1 VSRRS
6 SAPATRAAHLGPA
19 VRRPLV
25 LDAAL
30 AVWDSEG
37 YRGTTMAAI
46 AARAGVSKPVLYEC
60 YDNKD
65 DVLRALLDREEG
77 LLMSATQ
84 AALPVGDAKDLRA
97 TVTAAYEA
105 FFDAVL
111 AHPVSWRIVVDA
123 QRVMPAAI
131 ESRYH
136 QAREL
141 FVEQIAELVRRLT
154 PGGEDLTNAE
164 SLVLASNFASLAED
178 NASLLLR
185 QEPGPVPHSQSS
197 REVPPAWTP
206 ASLAAFVTRVAL
218 DRWI

>member
-1 VSRRS
+1 MSR
-6 SAPATRAAHLGPA
+6 SAAAPRAAHLGPA

-30 AVWDSEG
+30 AVWAAEG

-84 AALPVGDAKDLRA
+84 AALPVDDTKGLRA
-97 TVTAAYEA
+97 TVAAAYEA

-141 FVEQIAELVRRLT
+141 FVDQIAELVRQLT
-154 PGGEDLTNAE
+154 PDGDQLTDAE
-164 SLVLASNFASLAED
+164 AHVVASNFASLAED

-185 QEPGPVPHSQSS
+185 QEPGPD
-197 REVPPAWTP
+197 AWTS
-206 ASLAAFVTRVAL
+206 AGLAAFVTRVAL
-218 DRWI
+218 DRWA

>member
-1 VSRRS
+1 MSRS
-6 SAPATRAAHLGPA
+6 ATRAAHLGPA

-30 AVWDSEG
+30 AVWDAEG

-65 DVLRALLDREEG
+65 DVLRALLDREEEI
-77 LLMSATQ
+77 LMSATQ
-84 AALPVGDAKDLRA
+84 AALPVDDAKGLRA
-97 TVTAAYEA
+97 TVAAAYEA

-123 QRVMPAAI
+123 QRVMPKAI

-136 QAREL
+136 QARAL

-154 PGGEDLTNAE
+154 PAGDELTNAE
-164 SLVLASNFASLAED
+164 ALVVASNFASLAED

-185 QEPGPVPHSQSS
+185 QEPGPD
-197 REVPPAWTP
+197 AWTP
-206 ASLAAFVTRVAL
+206 GTLATFVTRVAL
-218 DRWI
+218 DRWA

>member
-1 VSRRS
+1 MSRQ
-6 SAPATRAAHLGPA
+6 AAATRAAHLGPA

-30 AVWDSEG
+30 AVWDAEG

-65 DVLRALLDREEG
+65 EVLRALLDREEG

-84 AALPVGDAKDLRA
+84 AALPVDDAKGLRA
-97 TVTAAYEA
+97 TVAAAYEA
-105 FFDAVL
+105 FFEAVL

-123 QRVMPAAI
+123 QRVIPKAI

-136 QAREL
+136 QARAII
-141 FVEQIAELVRRLT
+141 VEQIAELVRRLT
-154 PGGEDLTNAE
+154 PGGDQLTDAE

-178 NASLLLR
+178 SASLLLR
-185 QEPGPVPHSQSS
+185 QEPGPD
-197 REVPPAWTP
+197 AWTP

-218 DRWI
+218 DRWA

>member
-1 VSRRS
+1 MSRP
-6 SAPATRAAHLGPA
+6 SAATRAAHLGPA

-30 AVWDSEG
+30 AVWDAEG

-65 DVLRALLDREEG
+65 DVLRALLDREEER
-77 LLMSATQ
+77 LMAATQ
-84 AALPVGDAKDLRA
+84 AALPVEVTDDLQA
-97 TVTAAYEA
+97 TVAASYEA
-105 FFDAVL
+105 FFTAVL
-111 AHPVSWRIVVDA
+111 AHPKSWRVVVDA
-123 QRVMPAAI
+123 QRVMPKAI

-136 QAREL
+136 QARAL

-154 PGGEDLTNAE
+154 PGGDQLSDAE
-164 SLVLASNFASLAED
+164 ARVLASNFASLAED

-185 QEPGPVPHSQSS
+185 QEPGPD
-197 REVPPAWTP
+197 AWTP
-206 ASLAAFVTRVAL
+206 ATLAAFVTRVAL
-218 DRWI
+218 DRWA

>member
-1 VSRRS
+1 MSR
-6 SAPATRAAHLGPA
+6 SASTAATRAAHLGPA

-30 AVWDSEG
+30 AVWDAEG

-46 AARAGVSKPVLYEC
+46 AAQAGVSKPVLYEC

-77 LLMSATQ
+77 LLVSATQ
-84 AALPVGDAKDLRA
+84 AALPVDDAKGLRA
-97 TVTAAYEA
+97 TVAASYEA
-105 FFDAVL
+105 FFEAVL

-123 QRVMPAAI
+123 QRVMPKAI

-136 QAREL
+136 QARAL
-141 FVEQIAELVRRLT
+141 FVEQIAELVRRLA
-154 PGGEDLTNAE
+154 PSGHQLSDAE
-164 SLVLASNFASLAED
+164 ARVLASNFASLAED

-185 QEPGPVPHSQSS
+185 QKPSQD
-197 REVPPAWTP
+197 AWTP

-218 DRWI
+218 DSWI

>member
-1 VSRRS
+1 M
-6 SAPATRAAHLGPA
+6 
-19 VRRPLV
+19 V

-30 AVWDSEG
+30 AVWADHG

-46 AARAGVSKPVLYEC
+46 AAKAGVSKPVLYEC
-60 YDNKD
+60 YANKD

-84 AALPVGDAKDLRA
+84 AALPVDDTKGLRA
-97 TVTAAYEA
+97 TVEAAYEA

-141 FVEQIAELVRRLT
+141 FVEQIAELVRQLT
-154 PGGEDLTNAE
+154 PAGDQLTDAE
-164 SLVLASNFASLAED
+164 ALVVASNFASLAED

-185 QEPGPVPHSQSS
+185 QEPGPG
-197 REVPPAWTP
+197 AWTS
-206 ASLAAFVTRVAL
+206 AGLAAFVTRVAL
-218 DRWI
+218 DRWA

>member
-1 VSRRS
+1 VSRPS

-84 AALPVGDAKDLRA
+84 AALPVGDPKDLRA
-97 TVTAAYEA
+97 TVAAAFEA

-131 ESRYH
+131 ETRYH
-136 QAREL
+136 QARAL

-185 QEPGPVPHSQSS
+185 QEPG
-197 REVPPAWTP
+197 ADTWTP

-218 DRWI
+218 DRWV

>member
-1 VSRRS
+1 MSR
-6 SAPATRAAHLGPA
+6 SAATTRAAHLGPA

-30 AVWDSEG
+30 AVWDAEG

-60 YDNKD
+60 YANKD
-65 DVLRALLDREEG
+65 DVLGALLDREEG

-84 AALPVGDAKDLRA
+84 AALPVDDTRGLRA
-97 TVTAAYEA
+97 TVEAAFEA
-105 FFDAVL
+105 FFEAVL

-141 FVEQIAELVRRLT
+141 FVGQIAELVRRLT
-154 PGGEDLTNAE
+154 PSGDRLTDPE

-185 QEPGPVPHSQSS
+185 QKPGPD
-197 REVPPAWTP
+197 AWTP
-206 ASLAAFVTRVAL
+206 ARLAIFVTRVAL
-218 DRWI
+218 DRWA

>member
-1 VSRRS
+1 M
-6 SAPATRAAHLGPA
+6 
-19 VRRPLV
+19 V

-30 AVWDSEG
+30 AVWDAEG

-84 AALPVGDAKDLRA
+84 AALPVDDAKGLRA
-97 TVTAAYEA
+97 TVEAAYEA

-123 QRVMPAAI
+123 QRIMPAAI

-136 QAREL
+136 QARQL

-154 PGGEDLTNAE
+154 PSGDQLSHPEA
-164 SLVLASNFASLAED
+164 LVLASNFASLAED

-185 QEPGPVPHSQSS
+185 QEPGPD
-197 REVPPAWTP
+197 AWTP
-206 ASLAAFVTRVAL
+206 ASLATFVTRVAL
-218 DRWI
+218 DRWA

>member
-1 VSRRS
+1 MSRRTS
-6 SAPATRAAHLGPA
+6 TAATRAAHLGPA

-30 AVWDSEG
+30 AVWDAEG

-65 DVLRALLDREEG
+65 DVLRALLDREED

-84 AALPVGDAKDLRA
+84 AALPVDDAKGLRA
-97 TVTAAYEA
+97 TVEASYEA
-105 FFDAVL
+105 FFEAVL

-123 QRVMPAAI
+123 QRVMPKAI

-136 QAREL
+136 QARAL

-154 PGGEDLTNAE
+154 PGGEQLSDAE
-164 SLVLASNFASLAED
+164 ARVLASNFASLAED

-185 QEPGPVPHSQSS
+185 QEPGPD
-197 REVPPAWTP
+197 AWTP

>member
-1 VSRRS
+1 
-6 SAPATRAAHLGPA
+6 
-19 VRRPLV
+19 V

-30 AVWDSEG
+30 AVWAAEG

-46 AARAGVSKPVLYEC
+46 AAKAGVSKPVLYEC

-84 AALPVGDAKDLRA
+84 AALPVDDTKGLRA
-97 TVTAAYEA
+97 TVAAAYEA

-141 FVEQIAELVRRLT
+141 FVEQIAELVRQLT
-154 PGGEDLTNAE
+154 PAGDQLTDAE
-164 SLVLASNFASLAED
+164 AHVVASNFASLAED

-185 QEPGPVPHSQSS
+185 QKPGPD
-197 REVPPAWTP
+197 AWTS
-206 ASLAAFVTRVAL
+206 AGLAAFVTRVAL
-218 DRWI
+218 DRWA

>member
-1 VSRRS
+1 MSR
-6 SAPATRAAHLGPA
+6 SAAGTSPGTRAAHLGPA

-30 AVWDSEG
+30 AVWDEEG

-84 AALPVGDAKDLRA
+84 AALPVDDATGLRA
-97 TVTAAYEA
+97 TVAAAYEA
-105 FFDAVL
+105 FFEAVL

-123 QRVMPAAI
+123 QRVMPKAI

-136 QAREL
+136 RAREL
-141 FVEQIAELVRRLT
+141 FVDQIAGLVRRLT
-154 PGGEDLTNAE
+154 PGGDQLTDAE
-164 SLVLASNFASLAED
+164 AHVLASNFASLAED

-185 QEPGPVPHSQSS
+185 QEPGPD
-197 REVPPAWTP
+197 AWTP
-206 ASLAAFVTRVAL
+206 ATLAEFVTRVAL

>member
-1 VSRRS
+1 
-6 SAPATRAAHLGPA
+6 
-19 VRRPLV
+19 V

-97 TVTAAYEA
+97 TVAAAYEA

-136 QAREL
+136 QARAV

-185 QEPGPVPHSQSS
+185 QEPGPD
-197 REVPPAWTP
+197 AWTP

>member
-1 VSRRS
+1 M
-6 SAPATRAAHLGPA
+6 
-19 VRRPLV
+19 V

-30 AVWDSEG
+30 AVWDAEG

-84 AALPVGDAKDLRA
+84 AALPVDDAKGLRA
-97 TVTAAYEA
+97 TVEAAYEA

-136 QAREL
+136 QARQL

-154 PGGEDLTNAE
+154 PSGRPALAPGGARAGVE
-164 SLVLASNFASLAED
+164 
-178 NASLLLR
+178 LR
-185 QEPGPVPHSQSS
+185 EPRRGQRLPAAPSGTRPQRVDAGEPGHVRHPGRP
-197 REVPPAWTP
+197 RPLGLTA
-206 ASLAAFVTRVAL
+206 TRVCA
-218 DRWI
+218 R